1 MRRSQLMLQWYICN
15 TPKPQNPM
23 RCLYTCIFVFIMRKY
38 IYKLY
43 RKPKFLQL
51 YAETE
56 PNSQMREKMIIFDDF
71 AHRRRLIS
79 LGSATP
85 ACQLCSASLPGAWR
99 MAHGHSRVLHP
110 GRGVFPGPNRR
121 PRQDF
126 RLVSGPNAAVVAEN
140 AARGTKCVRIAD
152 TGPRPAIFGCQ

>member
-1 MRRSQLMLQWYICN
+1 
-15 TPKPQNPM
+15 M
-23 RCLYTCIFVFIMRKY
+23 RCLYICIFVFIMRKY

-99 MAHGHSRVLHP
+99 TATPRCGIPAAAVLP
-110 GRGVFPGPNRR
+110 AEIAIRDIIPAM
-121 PRQDF
+121 
-126 RLVSGPNAAVVAEN
+126 SGPDAAVAAEN
-140 AARGTKCVRIAD
+140 AARGTRCVRIAGL
-152 TGPRPAIFGCQ
+152 GPGPAIFGC